1 MNPVECRSR
10 QALIIALAV
19 VDLFRT
25 EFSIIVFLRM
35 VGRGAEIATMAASRE
50 DREVHPHTQPT
61 ELRIGVSKSSQA
73 GSRAE
78 LRPKTNLIQSF
89 TLPAKSLLFIV
100 TRSQLHFFL
109 SRRK

>member
-1 MNPVECRSR
+1 VA
-10 QALIIALAV
+10 ALVANKDIIALAV
-19 VDLFRT
+19 VGFIQDRI
-25 EFSIIVFLRM
+25 FSYRFLRM
-35 VGRGAEIATMAASRE
+35 VGRDAEIATMAASRE
-50 DREVHPHTQPT
+50 DGEVHPHTQPT

-89 TLPAKSLLFIV
+89 TSPAKSLLFIV